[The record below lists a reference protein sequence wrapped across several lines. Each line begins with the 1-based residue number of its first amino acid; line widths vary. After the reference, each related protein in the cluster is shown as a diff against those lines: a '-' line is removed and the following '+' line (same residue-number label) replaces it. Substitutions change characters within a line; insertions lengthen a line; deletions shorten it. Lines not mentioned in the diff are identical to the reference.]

1 MLGAKN
7 MMNYIYV
14 AAWSVIGGIS
24 LPNGS
29 QLIDLLH
36 VDRSRFVLTREPD
49 CLLSTIDTG
58 TAVGYLRLKGLF
70 VQKEAT
76 DFRAALASEVEQIK
90 SKRRKR
96 IGSHAV
102 LVYEASGEIDAS
114 VQDPSHELEDFIV
127 TFDAIDKQELIRR
140 HLPEI
145 DSMMSAVALESKT
158 PSKFEKLAEG
168 LYLTNAERKIIY
180 SINFSMSGE
189 ASVSTGMTPVG
200 ANRISERFSLL
211 QRANE
216 MKQVQRLFT
225 QMADMEND
233 RLKAFLSGWAA
244 LEILIAKLFKAYEEE
259 FLSPLTNAGQPT
271 LRERFLQRLKGV
283 MKDKYRLTDKFLV
296 VTSVLFPN
304 ASDSEVKEDYEQFS
318 TLKNLRDKIF
328 HGSEF
333 SERDL
338 PVHNLATLL
347 RKYILANIATPNP
360 CKFTRPLK
368 RRLICNVICC

>member
-1 MLGAKN
+1 

-29 QLIDLLH
+29 QLIDLFR
-36 VDRSRFVLTREPD
+36 VDRSRFVLTRQPD
-49 CLLSTIDTG
+49 CLLSTIDIG
-58 TAVGYLRLKGLF
+58 TALGYLMLKGLF
-70 VQKEAT
+70 GQKGST
-76 DFRAALASEVEQIK
+76 DFSAALASEVEQIK
-90 SKRRKR
+90 SERSKR

-102 LVYEASGEIDAS
+102 LVYEASGEIEAS
-114 VQDPSHELEDFIV
+114 VQEPLRELEDFIV

-145 DSMMSAVALESKT
+145 DSMMTAVALESKT
-158 PSKFEKLAEG
+158 PSKFGKLAEG
-168 LYLTNAERKIIY
+168 LYLTNAEGKIIY

-189 ASVSTGMTPVG
+189 ASVSSGLTSDG
-200 ANRISERFSLL
+200 ANCISDRFSLL
-211 QRANE
+211 QRVNE
-216 MKQVQRLFT
+216 MKQVQRLFS

-244 LEILIAKLFKAYEEE
+244 LEILIAKLFKTYEEE

-271 LRERFLQRLKGV
+271 LRECFLQRLKGV

-304 ASDSEVKEDYEQFS
+304 VSDSEIREDYEQFS
-318 TLKNLRDKIF
+318 RLKNLRDTIF

-333 SERDL
+333 SEHDL

-347 RKYILANIATPNP
+347 RKYILSHIETPNNRIQRTQ
-360 CKFTRPLK
+360 KAGGVL
-368 RRLICNVICC
+368 